1 MFLSFLI
8 YCVFLLVEKL
18 GLSRSTKFET
28 IFLSEETV
36 EIVVC
41 RLLRRLNVRTD
52 REFFVWSRS
61 DAFLLNGSFQERRS
75 DRCNFDGCRRQCCM
89 DVSFVV
95 IGMNTMSEQRRAS
108 SSTAKA

>member
-41 RLLRRLNVRTD
+41 RLLRRSVRTD